1 MYKNLFD
8 KEKKLY
14 CKDICYTFYKDRDIY
29 INCIC
34 SVSWHIWICNS
45 VLI

>member
-8 KEKKLY
+8 KEKSFIVKIFATL
-14 CKDICYTFYKDRDIY
+14 YKDRDIY

>member
-29 INCIC
+29 INCQL
-34 SVSWHIWICNS
+34 VDTFEF
-45 VLI
+45 VTVF